1 MGYLFS
7 PSLTQSLLFLL
18 PPALR
23 PPAPLCVYLYICQ
36 SVFLLLS
43 AFFCLFIVPIT
54 HPDPGSS
61 LSVSVYLPV
70 SISLSPCVPLSPFLS
85 LSLPMFTL
93 VSDRPAVPR
102 SSPWQDLPEHF
113 LAAHGPS
120 SCYQLE
126 MNQIRKRGSGGVIAR
141 YTRGSQLISGGPG
154 FERKCSCDTEPF
166 LPSLSC
172 RWRGGGGYGHE
183 VGERRGRGQRA
194 RPQPLPGMCTPIC
207 ARSCLCTYMHTP
219 MEPCG
224 PCTFPPRPS
233 LAPHPSTAFAQA
245 RPCPGH
251 CCS

>member
-23 PPAPLCVYLYICQ
+23 PPARLCVYLYICQ

-43 AFFCLFIVPIT
+43 AFFSLFIVPIT
-54 HPDPGSS
+54 YPDPGSS
-61 LSVSVYLPV
+61 LSVSVYLPL
-70 SISLSPCVPLSPFLS
+70 SISLSPCLPLSPFLS
-85 LSLPMFTL
+85 LSLCLPPCSL
-93 VSDRPAVPR
+93 LCLIVLLSRAPAVPR
-102 SSPWQDLPEHF
+102 SSPWQDLPGHF

-172 RWRGGGGYGHE
+172 RWQGGGGYGHE
-183 VGERRGRGQRA
+183 VGEQRGRGQRA
-194 RPQPLPGMCTPIC
+194 RPQPLPGMCTPIY
-207 ARSCLCTYMHTP
+207 ARSRL
-219 MEPCG
+219 
-224 PCTFPPRPS
+224 
-233 LAPHPSTAFAQA
+233 
-245 RPCPGH
+245 
-251 CCS
+251 